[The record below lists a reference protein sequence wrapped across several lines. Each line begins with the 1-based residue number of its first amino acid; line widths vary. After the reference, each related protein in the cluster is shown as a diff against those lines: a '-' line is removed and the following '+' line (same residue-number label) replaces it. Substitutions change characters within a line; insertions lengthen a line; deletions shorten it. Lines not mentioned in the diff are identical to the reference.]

1 MAREPELSIKVKVDP
16 QINKAKLEED
26 VRAQVSNIK
35 KLPAVPITPDVSN
48 LQDEIEKGLGG
59 PYSVDIEPNLKK
71 NLTQQI
77 NDEITAAQ
85 NGAQQI
91 KVKLDV
97 KEFGND
103 LSKQLKEQLRG
114 VNRTLS
120 NYLKEMQTNLAL
132 ANKATYGLFGGGN
145 RDVTIDSIFNEISK
159 KDIKSAKIL
168 SDQLK
173 SIYSEMPNLKKLGKL
188 GDGSDIDSIEKMS
201 SSLIGLSHALDGI
214 WDSVGN
220 EDQDAYKKALSEFN
234 SYYKSVASSIKQI
247 SKLTEDS
254 KFLKS
259 LGIDKKNLLK
269 GFTETVS
276 TGLEDISDLQ
286 RAPENVIQFDISKY
300 NNFDDI
306 DDLENYASDFVR
318 YNDQIITSAQKT
330 KKELAAAGESKQES
344 IGAGVPIDPSILD
357 ANTKKIIQSI
367 GDVSAAMDDLESK
380 SKNFSDNLTIEVDK
394 HVGNI
399 EEKVKQ
405 LKALVDV
412 LPNGQKNIPAD
423 SKGQEDSKDGA
434 AGVEEGLSSVS
445 IQGKVVI
452 TDADVSVDVKDPVQI
467 PGIVVV
473 NSDAVQFGNTEELQ
487 KNVDSITSAKK
498 ALQSIVNKTDSY
510 ASEIAELGPAF
521 QYVAQEVDN
530 LSHSLE
536 NQIADFTRISELTN
550 NYLDKSGSI
559 KIDTST
565 VAVTGEPAA
574 IDGKVI
580 LSADDVVTPETP
592 VDIKGHVT
600 LEAADI
606 TPPKTPV
613 EVKGKIVT
621 TTTDTETKG
630 KKKKSQDD
638 IEKPELIE
646 LKGHIK
652 LENKD
657 IERPD
662 PIVMNGKVTV
672 TKDNI
677 KLPEGGIDVKGN
689 LILKNAEIANAIRDA
704 SEKASNPKDTTKT
717 ASTNRK
723 SSTSRRGLISDLTTV
738 NKKIAETK
746 NMLSD
751 VSEDEV
757 GTIQKR
763 LENLRANR
771 DEIVKL
777 LNDTNTDNDKWY
789 VDRKFRYANKEVDYT
804 RLRHADSK
812 SVKESQEN
820 IQAAQDER
828 DKYNNEKLSAYRAY
842 RNEQNTYKLKKA
854 RLGED
859 ENSDEAI
866 AVKNAIDKL
875 DEKKNATLNSMKL
888 TIQEYTDLMDQMGK
902 EDAEVEEKVDR
913 QISIIK
919 AHESNKNKVAQ
930 TTRGKKITDQLTEAQ
945 KTYGTVE
952 EANAANKT
960 PTAIQEALHVQQ
972 QLVDEI
978 AKATAGTEE
987 YNNAVKAAEDHQK
1000 NVTLAINSSKKAE
1013 SALTSAVDA
1022 IRKRFALLKEEV
1034 SQSSNDELKGEI
1046 AKIEKQAA
1054 ELASKN
1060 PAEYENYASDLLALK
1075 QNTYSV
1081 QAKHT
1086 MWRKGYK
1093 GLEKKGNKIAQG
1105 VEVARQ
1111 MQQDGSLKNVDF
1123 KNIDELIAK
1132 LNKLPAQTDEYAKT
1146 LEEIVPLWEEIK
1158 TKVDA
1163 VNDAENKAIKQA
1175 SARIAGA
1182 SAVNKAMDSNQSLI
1196 GKVKSNNGT
1205 DKNFYSQ
1212 LKEKQDKLSNLLTS
1226 VEGETDPVQ
1235 AAKTQATSNL
1245 TKTAASNINSI
1256 TDALNALN
1264 NEYSEA
1270 TQEAKKFNAATS
1282 QERSFNKA
1290 STEVANLK
1298 SMIHDYLDANKKL
1311 QGTDTGKGF
1320 YELLNALNSSDAP
1333 ARIGELKK
1341 RYAELRAE
1349 SKQLGLE
1356 TETLV
1361 DKFEKLFGQH
1371 LSTMITMAALH
1382 KMQDA
1387 LRIVYQNVVEIDT
1400 AVTELRKVSEYAGK
1414 SLEEY
1419 MSRASEQAQKLGVS
1433 ISDYINSTA
1442 DWKRLGYSDE
1452 DAENMATYSTLLKN
1466 VGDGI
1471 DDVNTSSSYL
1481 ISTMQ
1486 GFGLLAD
1493 QAEDVVNKIDAV
1505 ANTQPV
1511 TAKDLGEILTRS
1523 SAAMSA
1529 ANNTLEETIALGT
1542 AANAVIQDADT
1553 VGTTLKSLSMYLRAA
1568 KSDAENA
1575 GIEVDGM
1582 ANSVSELRSELK
1594 SLTGV
1599 DIMLD
1604 SKNFKSTYQIMK
1616 ELSQVWSG
1624 LSDVTQANVT
1634 EMIGGKRNANAVSA
1648 ILNNFDVA
1656 ESSMESAAN
1665 SANVA
1670 WAENEKYL
1678 DSIQGR
1684 LAQLDAS
1691 FQALSTDVLDSGLVK
1706 TVVSLA
1712 TGLTKAADA
1721 MIKFTGAI
1729 PMGAGIATFITQL
1742 GKPKMTGFTIV
1753 PSNTPGGDTEQ
1764 ACCAYYIKCCS
1775 AREYLVKP
1783 TNMAA

>member
-48 LQDEIEKGLGG
+48 LQDEIKKGLGG
-59 PYSVDIEPNLKK
+59 PYSVDIKPDLEK

-145 RDVTIDSIFNEISK
+145 REVTIDSIFNEISK
-159 KDIKSAKIL
+159 KDIKKAQTL
-168 SDQLK
+168 NRQLND
-173 SIYSEMPNLKKLGKL
+173 IYSEMPKLKEMGKISA
-188 GDGSDIDSIEKMS
+188 DSDITSIDQMSKALINLSNSLSLMSKAWDEADESVYNSTYKDFEKTYDSIKNAIVQLEE
-201 SSLIGLSHALDGI
+201 LYNAPGA
-214 WDSVGN
+214 
-220 EDQDAYKKALSEFN
+220 
-234 SYYKSVASSIKQI
+234 
-247 SKLTEDS
+247 
-254 KFLKS
+254 LKS
-259 LGIDKKNLLK
+259 LNIKGSILKNFIDNAK
-269 GFTETVS
+269 G
-276 TGLEDISDLQ
+276 GLEEISNLRGQGGDYSVFSKSVEDYQDLL
-286 RAPENVIQFDISKY
+286 D
-300 NNFDDI
+300 
-306 DDLENYASDFVR
+306 YASTFTHL
-318 YNDQIITSAQKT
+318 NDLIGQSINRS
-330 KKELAAAGESKQES
+330 KKEIDELKKSEQES
-344 IGAGVPIDPSILD
+344 IGAGIPIDSSVLD
-357 ANTKKIIQSI
+357 ENIKKIIQSI
-367 GDVSAAMDDLESK
+367 GEVSAAMDDLESK
-380 SKNFSDNLTIEVDK
+380 SKNFSNNLTVEVDK
-394 HVGNI
+394 HVSNI

-405 LKALVDV
+405 LKTLIDV
-412 LPNGQKNIPAD
+412 LPNGQKNIPGD
-423 SKGQEDSKDGA
+423 SKGQEDPTNSTTGA
-434 AGVEEGLSSVS
+434 EDGLSSVS
-445 IQGKVVI
+445 IHGKVVI

-467 PGIVVV
+467 PGVVV
-473 NSDAVQFGNTEELQ
+473 VDSDNVQFGNTEELQ

-498 ALQSIVNKTDSY
+498 ALQSIVNKTESY
-510 ASEIAELGPAF
+510 ASEITELGPAF

-550 NYLDKSGSI
+550 NYIDKSNSI

-565 VAVTGEPAA
+565 IAVTGEPAA

-580 LSADDVVTPETP
+580 LSADDIVTPETP
-592 VDIKGHVT
+592 VNIKGHVT

-652 LENKD
+652 LEDKD

-672 TKDNI
+672 TKDDI

-689 LILKNAEIANAIRDA
+689 LILKNAEIVNATRDA
-704 SEKASNPKDTTKT
+704 SEKASNPKDTAKT

-723 SSTSRRGLISDLTTV
+723 SSTSRRSLISDLITV
-738 NKKIAETK
+738 NKTISETK
-746 NMLSD
+746 NSLDD
-751 VSEDEV
+751 VSEAEV
-757 GTIQKR
+757 DTIQKR

-777 LNDTNTDNDKWY
+777 LNDTNTDSDKWY
-789 VDRKFRYANKEVDYT
+789 IDRKFRYANKEVDYT

-812 SVKESQEN
+812 SVKESQES
-820 IQAAQDER
+820 IQKAQDER
-828 DKYNNEKLSAYRAY
+828 NKYNNEKLSAYRAY

-866 AVKNAIDKL
+866 AIKDAIAELDK
-875 DEKKNATLNSMKL
+875 KKNATLNSMKL
-888 TIQEYTDLMDQMGK
+888 TIQEHTDLMDQMEK
-902 EDAEVEEKVDR
+902 EDAEVEEKIDR

-960 PTAIQEALHVQQ
+960 PTAIQETLHVQQ

-987 YNNAVKAAEDHQK
+987 YNNAVKAAEDNWK
-1000 NVTLAINSSKKAE
+1000 NVMIAINSSKKAE
-1013 SALTSAVDA
+1013 SDLVSAVDV
-1022 IRKRFALLKEEV
+1022 IRKRSALLKEEV
-1034 SQSSNDELKGEI
+1034 SQSSNDELKDEI
-1046 AKIEKQAA
+1046 TKIEKQAA

-1060 PAEYENYASDLLALK
+1060 PAEYDNYASDLLALK

-1105 VEVARQ
+1105 VEIARQ
-1111 MQQDGSLKNVDF
+1111 MQQDGTLKDVDF

-1132 LNKLPAQTDEYAKT
+1132 LNKLPAQTGEYAKT
-1146 LEEIVPLWEEIK
+1146 LEEIIPIWEEIK
-1158 TKVDA
+1158 KKVDA

-1235 AAKTQATSNL
+1235 AAKT
-1245 TKTAASNINSI
+1245 
-1256 TDALNALN
+1256 
-1264 NEYSEA
+1264 
-1270 TQEAKKFNAATS
+1270 
-1282 QERSFNKA
+1282 
-1290 STEVANLK
+1290 
-1298 SMIHDYLDANKKL
+1298 
-1311 QGTDTGKGF
+1311 
-1320 YELLNALNSSDAP
+1320 
-1333 ARIGELKK
+1333 
-1341 RYAELRAE
+1341 
-1349 SKQLGLE
+1349 
-1356 TETLV
+1356 
-1361 DKFEKLFGQH
+1361 
-1371 LSTMITMAALH
+1371 
-1382 KMQDA
+1382 
-1387 LRIVYQNVVEIDT
+1387 
-1400 AVTELRKVSEYAGK
+1400 
-1414 SLEEY
+1414 
-1419 MSRASEQAQKLGVS
+1419 
-1433 ISDYINSTA
+1433 
-1442 DWKRLGYSDE
+1442 
-1452 DAENMATYSTLLKN
+1452 
-1466 VGDGI
+1466 
-1471 DDVNTSSSYL
+1471 
-1481 ISTMQ
+1481 
-1486 GFGLLAD
+1486 
-1493 QAEDVVNKIDAV
+1493 
-1505 ANTQPV
+1505 
-1511 TAKDLGEILTRS
+1511 
-1523 SAAMSA
+1523 
-1529 ANNTLEETIALGT
+1529 
-1542 AANAVIQDADT
+1542 
-1553 VGTTLKSLSMYLRAA
+1553 
-1568 KSDAENA
+1568 
-1575 GIEVDGM
+1575 
-1582 ANSVSELRSELK
+1582 
-1594 SLTGV
+1594 
-1599 DIMLD
+1599 
-1604 SKNFKSTYQIMK
+1604 
-1616 ELSQVWSG
+1616 
-1624 LSDVTQANVT
+1624 
-1634 EMIGGKRNANAVSA
+1634 
-1648 ILNNFDVA
+1648 
-1656 ESSMESAAN
+1656 
-1665 SANVA
+1665 
-1670 WAENEKYL
+1670 
-1678 DSIQGR
+1678 
-1684 LAQLDAS
+1684 
-1691 FQALSTDVLDSGLVK
+1691 
-1706 TVVSLA
+1706 
-1712 TGLTKAADA
+1712 
-1721 MIKFTGAI
+1721 
-1729 PMGAGIATFITQL
+1729 
-1742 GKPKMTGFTIV
+1742 
-1753 PSNTPGGDTEQ
+1753 
-1764 ACCAYYIKCCS
+1764 
-1775 AREYLVKP
+1775 
-1783 TNMAA
+1783 

>member
-26 VRAQVSNIK
+26 IRAQVSNIK

-59 PYSVDIEPNLKK
+59 PYSVDIEPNLEK

-145 RDVTIDSIFNEISK
+145 RDVTVDSIFNEISK
-159 KDIKSAKIL
+159 KDIKKAQTL
-168 SDQLK
+168 NRQLND
-173 SIYSEMPNLKKLGKL
+173 IYSEMPKLKEMGKISA
-188 GDGSDIDSIEKMS
+188 DSDITSIDQMSKALINLSNSLSLMSKAWDEADESVYNSTFKDFEKTYDSIKNAIVQLEE
-201 SSLIGLSHALDGI
+201 LYNAPGAL
-214 WDSVGN
+214 
-220 EDQDAYKKALSEFN
+220 
-234 SYYKSVASSIKQI
+234 
-247 SKLTEDS
+247 
-254 KFLKS
+254 
-259 LGIDKKNLLK
+259 KNLNIKGSILK
-269 GFTETVS
+269 NFIDNAKG
-276 TGLEDISDLQ
+276 GLEDISNLRGQGGDYSVFSKSVEDYQDLL
-286 RAPENVIQFDISKY
+286 D
-300 NNFDDI
+300 
-306 DDLENYASDFVR
+306 YASTFTHL
-318 YNDQIITSAQKT
+318 NDLIGQSIDRS
-330 KKELAAAGESKQES
+330 KKEIDGLKKSEQES
-344 IGAGVPIDPSILD
+344 IGAGIPIDSFVLD
-357 ANTKKIIQSI
+357 ENTKKIIQSI
-367 GDVSAAMDDLESK
+367 GEVSAAMDDLESK
-380 SKNFSDNLTIEVDK
+380 SKNFSNNLTVEVDK
-394 HVGNI
+394 HVDNI

-405 LKALVDV
+405 LKTLIDV
-412 LPNGQKNIPAD
+412 LPNGQKNTPGD
-423 SKGQEDSKDGA
+423 SKGQENPTDGTS
-434 AGVEEGLSSVS
+434 GTEDGSSSVS
-445 IQGKVVI
+445 IRGKVVI
-452 TDADVSVDVKDPVQI
+452 TNADVSVDVKDPVQI
-467 PGIVVV
+467 PGVVV
-473 NSDAVQFGNTEELQ
+473 VDSDGVQFGNTEELQ

-498 ALQSIVNKTDSY
+498 ALQSVVNKTENY
-510 ASEIAELGPAF
+510 VSEIAELGPAF

-550 NYLDKSGSI
+550 NYIDKSNSI

-565 VAVTGEPAA
+565 IAVTGEPAA

-580 LSADDVVTPETP
+580 LSADDVVAPETP

-600 LEAADI
+600 LEATDI

-630 KKKKSQDD
+630 KKKKSQND
-638 IEKPELIE
+638 IEKQELIE

-652 LENKD
+652 LEDKD

-672 TKDNI
+672 TKDDI

-717 ASTNRK
+717 ASTNGK
-723 SSTSRRGLISDLTTV
+723 SSTSRRGLISDLITV

-746 NMLSD
+746 NILND

-757 GTIQKR
+757 DTIQKR

-820 IQAAQDER
+820 IQAAQNER
-828 DKYNNEKLSAYRAY
+828 DKYNNEKLSAYRTY
-842 RNEQNTYKLKKA
+842 RSEQNTYKIKKA

-866 AVKNAIDKL
+866 AIKNAIDELEK
-875 DEKKNATLNSMKL
+875 KKNAALNSMKL

-960 PTAIQEALHVQQ
+960 PTAIQEALHVQR

-987 YNNAVKAAEDHQK
+987 YNNAVKAAEDNWK
-1000 NVTLAINSSKKAE
+1000 NVMIAINSSKKAE
-1013 SALTSAVDA
+1013 NDLVSAVDV

-1034 SQSSNDELKGEI
+1034 SQSSNDELKDDI
-1046 AKIEKQAA
+1046 TKIEKQAA

-1060 PAEYENYASDLLALK
+1060 PAEYDNYASDLLALK

-1086 MWRKGYK
+1086 LWRKGYK

-1105 VEVARQ
+1105 VEIARQ
-1111 MQQDGSLKNVDF
+1111 MQQDGTLKDVDF

-1146 LEEIVPLWEEIK
+1146 LEEIIPIWEEIK
-1158 TKVDA
+1158 IKVDA

-1182 SAVNKAMDSNQSLI
+1182 SAVNKAMNSNQSLI
-1196 GKVKSNNGT
+1196 GRVKSNNGT

-1212 LKEKQDKLSNLLTS
+1212 LKEKQDKLSSLLTS

-1256 TDALNALN
+1256 TDALNALD

-1419 MSRASEQAQKLGVS
+1419 MGRASEQAQKLGVS

-1481 ISTMQ
+1481 ISTLQ

-1616 ELSQVWSG
+1616 ELSQVWSS

-1648 ILNNFDVA
+1648 ILNNFSVA
-1656 ESSMESAAN
+1656 ESAMESAAN

-1684 LAQLDAS
+1684 LNQLDAS

>member
-1 MAREPELSIKVKVDP
+1 M
-16 QINKAKLEED
+16 
-26 VRAQVSNIK
+26 
-35 KLPAVPITPDVSN
+35 
-48 LQDEIEKGLGG
+48 
-59 PYSVDIEPNLKK
+59 
-71 NLTQQI
+71 
-77 NDEITAAQ
+77 
-85 NGAQQI
+85 
-91 KVKLDV
+91 
-97 KEFGND
+97 
-103 LSKQLKEQLRG
+103 
-114 VNRTLS
+114 
-120 NYLKEMQTNLAL
+120 
-132 ANKATYGLFGGGN
+132 
-145 RDVTIDSIFNEISK
+145 
-159 KDIKSAKIL
+159 
-168 SDQLK
+168 
-173 SIYSEMPNLKKLGKL
+173 
-188 GDGSDIDSIEKMS
+188 
-201 SSLIGLSHALDGI
+201 
-214 WDSVGN
+214 
-220 EDQDAYKKALSEFN
+220 
-234 SYYKSVASSIKQI
+234 
-247 SKLTEDS
+247 
-254 KFLKS
+254 
-259 LGIDKKNLLK
+259 
-269 GFTETVS
+269 
-276 TGLEDISDLQ
+276 
-286 RAPENVIQFDISKY
+286 
-300 NNFDDI
+300 
-306 DDLENYASDFVR
+306 ENYASDFVR

-960 PTAIQEALHVQQ
+960 PTAIQEALHVQKK
-972 QLVDEI
+972 LVDEI

-987 YNNAVKAAEDHQK
+987 YNNAVKAAEDH
-1000 NVTLAINSSKKAE
+1000 
-1013 SALTSAVDA
+1013 
-1022 IRKRFALLKEEV
+1022 
-1034 SQSSNDELKGEI
+1034 
-1046 AKIEKQAA
+1046 
-1054 ELASKN
+1054 
-1060 PAEYENYASDLLALK
+1060 
-1075 QNTYSV
+1075 
-1081 QAKHT
+1081 
-1086 MWRKGYK
+1086 
-1093 GLEKKGNKIAQG
+1093 
-1105 VEVARQ
+1105 
-1111 MQQDGSLKNVDF
+1111 
-1123 KNIDELIAK
+1123 
-1132 LNKLPAQTDEYAKT
+1132 
-1146 LEEIVPLWEEIK
+1146 
-1158 TKVDA
+1158 
-1163 VNDAENKAIKQA
+1163 
-1175 SARIAGA
+1175 
-1182 SAVNKAMDSNQSLI
+1182 
-1196 GKVKSNNGT
+1196 
-1205 DKNFYSQ
+1205 
-1212 LKEKQDKLSNLLTS
+1212 
-1226 VEGETDPVQ
+1226 
-1235 AAKTQATSNL
+1235 
-1245 TKTAASNINSI
+1245 
-1256 TDALNALN
+1256 
-1264 NEYSEA
+1264 
-1270 TQEAKKFNAATS
+1270 
-1282 QERSFNKA
+1282 
-1290 STEVANLK
+1290 
-1298 SMIHDYLDANKKL
+1298 
-1311 QGTDTGKGF
+1311 
-1320 YELLNALNSSDAP
+1320 
-1333 ARIGELKK
+1333 
-1341 RYAELRAE
+1341 
-1349 SKQLGLE
+1349 
-1356 TETLV
+1356 
-1361 DKFEKLFGQH
+1361 
-1371 LSTMITMAALH
+1371 
-1382 KMQDA
+1382 
-1387 LRIVYQNVVEIDT
+1387 
-1400 AVTELRKVSEYAGK
+1400 
-1414 SLEEY
+1414 
-1419 MSRASEQAQKLGVS
+1419 
-1433 ISDYINSTA
+1433 
-1442 DWKRLGYSDE
+1442 
-1452 DAENMATYSTLLKN
+1452 
-1466 VGDGI
+1466 
-1471 DDVNTSSSYL
+1471 
-1481 ISTMQ
+1481 
-1486 GFGLLAD
+1486 
-1493 QAEDVVNKIDAV
+1493 
-1505 ANTQPV
+1505 
-1511 TAKDLGEILTRS
+1511 
-1523 SAAMSA
+1523 
-1529 ANNTLEETIALGT
+1529 
-1542 AANAVIQDADT
+1542 
-1553 VGTTLKSLSMYLRAA
+1553 
-1568 KSDAENA
+1568 
-1575 GIEVDGM
+1575 
-1582 ANSVSELRSELK
+1582 
-1594 SLTGV
+1594 
-1599 DIMLD
+1599 
-1604 SKNFKSTYQIMK
+1604 
-1616 ELSQVWSG
+1616 
-1624 LSDVTQANVT
+1624 
-1634 EMIGGKRNANAVSA
+1634 
-1648 ILNNFDVA
+1648 
-1656 ESSMESAAN
+1656 
-1665 SANVA
+1665 
-1670 WAENEKYL
+1670 
-1678 DSIQGR
+1678 
-1684 LAQLDAS
+1684 
-1691 FQALSTDVLDSGLVK
+1691 
-1706 TVVSLA
+1706 
-1712 TGLTKAADA
+1712 
-1721 MIKFTGAI
+1721 
-1729 PMGAGIATFITQL
+1729 
-1742 GKPKMTGFTIV
+1742 
-1753 PSNTPGGDTEQ
+1753 
-1764 ACCAYYIKCCS
+1764 
-1775 AREYLVKP
+1775 
-1783 TNMAA
+1783 

>member
-59 PYSVDIEPNLKK
+59 PYSVDIEPNLEK

-145 RDVTIDSIFNEISK
+145 RDVTVDSIFNEISK
-159 KDIKSAKIL
+159 KDIKKAQTL
-168 SDQLK
+168 NRQLND
-173 SIYSEMPNLKKLGKL
+173 IYSEMPKLKETGKISA
-188 GDGSDIDSIEKMS
+188 DSDITSIDQMSKALINLSNSLSLMSKAWDEADESVYNSTYKDFEKTYDSIKNAIVQLEE
-201 SSLIGLSHALDGI
+201 LYNAPGAL
-214 WDSVGN
+214 
-220 EDQDAYKKALSEFN
+220 
-234 SYYKSVASSIKQI
+234 
-247 SKLTEDS
+247 
-254 KFLKS
+254 
-259 LGIDKKNLLK
+259 KNLNIKGSILK
-269 GFTETVS
+269 NFIDNAKG
-276 TGLEDISDLQ
+276 GLEDISNLRGQGGDYSVFSKSVEDYQDLL
-286 RAPENVIQFDISKY
+286 D
-300 NNFDDI
+300 
-306 DDLENYASDFVR
+306 YASTFTHL
-318 YNDQIITSAQKT
+318 NDLIGQSIDRS
-330 KKELAAAGESKQES
+330 KKEIDGLKKSEQES
-344 IGAGVPIDPSILD
+344 IGAGIPIDSSVLD
-357 ANTKKIIQSI
+357 ENTKKIIQSI
-367 GDVSAAMDDLESK
+367 GEVSAAMDDLESK
-380 SKNFSDNLTIEVDK
+380 SKNFSDNLTVEVDK
-394 HVGNI
+394 HVSNI

-412 LPNGQKNIPAD
+412 LPNGQKNIPED
-423 SKGQEDSKDGA
+423 SKGTVEPKDA
-434 AGVEEGLSSVS
+434 ASGTENGLSSVS

-452 TDADVSVDVKDPVQI
+452 TDADISVDVKDPVQI
-467 PGIVVV
+467 PGVVV
-473 NSDAVQFGNTEELQ
+473 VDSDGVQFGNTEELQ

-498 ALQSIVNKTDSY
+498 ALQSVVNKTENY
-510 ASEIAELGPAF
+510 VSEIAELGPAF

-550 NYLDKSGSI
+550 NYIDKSNSI

-565 VAVTGEPAA
+565 IAVTGEPAA

-580 LSADDVVTPETP
+580 LSANDVVAPETP

-600 LEAADI
+600 LEVADI

-652 LENKD
+652 LEDKD

-689 LILKNAEIANAIRDA
+689 LILKNAEIVNAIRDA
-704 SEKASNPKDTTKT
+704 SEKASNHKDTTKT

-746 NMLSD
+746 NMLND

-757 GTIQKR
+757 GTIKKR

-789 VDRKFRYANKEVDYT
+789 VDRKFRYANREVDYT

-820 IQAAQDER
+820 IQAAQNER

-866 AVKNAIDKL
+866 AIKNAIDEL
-875 DEKKNATLNSMKL
+875 DKKKNATLNSMKL

-902 EDAEVEEKVDR
+902 EDAEVEEKIDR

-952 EANAANKT
+952 EANATNKT

-987 YNNAVKAAEDHQK
+987 YNNAVKAAENNWK
-1000 NVTLAINSSKKAE
+1000 NVMIAINSSKKAE
-1013 SALTSAVDA
+1013 NDLVSAVDV

-1034 SQSSNDELKGEI
+1034 SQSSNDELKDEI
-1046 AKIEKQAA
+1046 TKIEKQAA

-1060 PAEYENYASDLLALK
+1060 PAKYDNYASDLLALK

-1086 MWRKGYK
+1086 LWRKCYK

-1105 VEVARQ
+1105 VEIARQ
-1111 MQQDGSLKNVDF
+1111 MQQDGSLKDVDF

-1132 LNKLPAQTDEYAKT
+1132 LNRLPAQTDEYAKT
-1146 LEEIVPLWEEIK
+1146 LKEIVPIWEEIK
-1158 TKVDA
+1158 IKVDA

-1182 SAVNKAMDSNQSLI
+1182 SAVNKAMNSNQSLI

-1205 DKNFYSQ
+1205 NKNFYSQ

-1235 AAKTQATSNL
+1235 AAKT
-1245 TKTAASNINSI
+1245 
-1256 TDALNALN
+1256 
-1264 NEYSEA
+1264 
-1270 TQEAKKFNAATS
+1270 
-1282 QERSFNKA
+1282 
-1290 STEVANLK
+1290 
-1298 SMIHDYLDANKKL
+1298 
-1311 QGTDTGKGF
+1311 
-1320 YELLNALNSSDAP
+1320 
-1333 ARIGELKK
+1333 
-1341 RYAELRAE
+1341 
-1349 SKQLGLE
+1349 
-1356 TETLV
+1356 
-1361 DKFEKLFGQH
+1361 
-1371 LSTMITMAALH
+1371 
-1382 KMQDA
+1382 
-1387 LRIVYQNVVEIDT
+1387 
-1400 AVTELRKVSEYAGK
+1400 
-1414 SLEEY
+1414 
-1419 MSRASEQAQKLGVS
+1419 
-1433 ISDYINSTA
+1433 
-1442 DWKRLGYSDE
+1442 
-1452 DAENMATYSTLLKN
+1452 
-1466 VGDGI
+1466 
-1471 DDVNTSSSYL
+1471 
-1481 ISTMQ
+1481 
-1486 GFGLLAD
+1486 
-1493 QAEDVVNKIDAV
+1493 
-1505 ANTQPV
+1505 
-1511 TAKDLGEILTRS
+1511 
-1523 SAAMSA
+1523 
-1529 ANNTLEETIALGT
+1529 
-1542 AANAVIQDADT
+1542 
-1553 VGTTLKSLSMYLRAA
+1553 
-1568 KSDAENA
+1568 
-1575 GIEVDGM
+1575 
-1582 ANSVSELRSELK
+1582 
-1594 SLTGV
+1594 
-1599 DIMLD
+1599 
-1604 SKNFKSTYQIMK
+1604 
-1616 ELSQVWSG
+1616 
-1624 LSDVTQANVT
+1624 
-1634 EMIGGKRNANAVSA
+1634 
-1648 ILNNFDVA
+1648 
-1656 ESSMESAAN
+1656 
-1665 SANVA
+1665 
-1670 WAENEKYL
+1670 
-1678 DSIQGR
+1678 
-1684 LAQLDAS
+1684 
-1691 FQALSTDVLDSGLVK
+1691 
-1706 TVVSLA
+1706 
-1712 TGLTKAADA
+1712 
-1721 MIKFTGAI
+1721 
-1729 PMGAGIATFITQL
+1729 
-1742 GKPKMTGFTIV
+1742 
-1753 PSNTPGGDTEQ
+1753 
-1764 ACCAYYIKCCS
+1764 
-1775 AREYLVKP
+1775 
-1783 TNMAA
+1783 

>member
-16 QINKAKLEED
+16 QINKAKFEED

-59 PYSVDIEPNLKK
+59 PYSVDIEPNLEK

-145 RDVTIDSIFNEISK
+145 RDVTVDSIFNEISK
-159 KDIKSAKIL
+159 KDIKKAQTL
-168 SDQLK
+168 NRQLND
-173 SIYSEMPNLKKLGKL
+173 IYSEMPKLKEAGKISA
-188 GDGSDIDSIEKMS
+188 DSDITSIDQMSKALINLSNSLSLMSKAWDEADESVYNNTFKDFEKTYDSIKNAIVQLEE
-201 SSLIGLSHALDGI
+201 LYNAPGAL
-214 WDSVGN
+214 
-220 EDQDAYKKALSEFN
+220 
-234 SYYKSVASSIKQI
+234 
-247 SKLTEDS
+247 
-254 KFLKS
+254 
-259 LGIDKKNLLK
+259 KNLNIKGSILK
-269 GFTETVS
+269 NFIDNAKG
-276 TGLEDISDLQ
+276 GLEDISNLRGQGGDYSVFSKSVEDYQDLL
-286 RAPENVIQFDISKY
+286 D
-300 NNFDDI
+300 
-306 DDLENYASDFVR
+306 YASTFTHL
-318 YNDQIITSAQKT
+318 NDLIGQSIDRS
-330 KKELAAAGESKQES
+330 KKEIDGLKKSEQES
-344 IGAGVPIDPSILD
+344 IGAGIPIDSSVLD
-357 ANTKKIIQSI
+357 ENTKKIIQSI
-367 GDVSAAMDDLESK
+367 GEVSAAMDGLESK
-380 SKNFSDNLTIEVDK
+380 SKNFSNNLTVEVDK
-394 HVGNI
+394 HVDNI

-405 LKALVDV
+405 LKTLIDV
-412 LPNGQKNIPAD
+412 LPNGQKNTPGD
-423 SKGQEDSKDGA
+423 SKGQEDPTDGTS
-434 AGVEEGLSSVS
+434 GTEDGSSSVS
-445 IQGKVVI
+445 IRGKVVI
-452 TDADVSVDVKDPVQI
+452 TNADVSVDVKDPVQI
-467 PGIVVV
+467 PGVVV
-473 NSDAVQFGNTEELQ
+473 VDSDGVQFGNTEELQ

-498 ALQSIVNKTDSY
+498 ALQSVVNKTESY
-510 ASEIAELGPAF
+510 VSEIAELGPAF

-550 NYLDKSGSI
+550 NYIDKSNSI

-565 VAVTGEPAA
+565 IAVTGEPAA

-580 LSADDVVTPETP
+580 LSANDVVAPETP

-630 KKKKSQDD
+630 KKKKSQND
-638 IEKPELIE
+638 IEKQELIE

-652 LENKD
+652 LEDKD
-657 IERPD
+657 VERPD

-689 LILKNAEIANAIRDA
+689 LLLKNAEIANAIRDA

-723 SSTSRRGLISDLTTV
+723 TSTSRRGLISDLTTV

-746 NMLSD
+746 NMLND

-757 GTIQKR
+757 GTIKKR

-789 VDRKFRYANKEVDYT
+789 VDRKFRYANREVDYT

-828 DKYNNEKLSAYRAY
+828 DKYNNEKLSVYRAY

-859 ENSDEAI
+859 EKSDEAI
-866 AVKNAIDKL
+866 AIKKAIEEL

-902 EDAEVEEKVDR
+902 EDAEVEEKIDR

-987 YNNAVKAAEDHQK
+987 YNNAVKAAEDNWK
-1000 NVTLAINSSKKAE
+1000 NVMIAINSSKKAE
-1013 SALTSAVDA
+1013 NDLVSAVDV

-1034 SQSSNDELKGEI
+1034 SQSSNDELKDEI
-1046 AKIEKQAA
+1046 TKIEKQAA

-1060 PAEYENYASDLLALK
+1060 PAEYDNYASDLLALK

-1105 VEVARQ
+1105 VEIARQ
-1111 MQQDGSLKNVDF
+1111 MQQDGTLKDVDF

-1132 LNKLPAQTDEYAKT
+1132 LNKLPAQTGEYAKT
-1146 LEEIVPLWEEIK
+1146 LEEIIPIWEEIK
-1158 TKVDA
+1158 KKVDA

-1235 AAKTQATSNL
+1235 AAKT
-1245 TKTAASNINSI
+1245 
-1256 TDALNALN
+1256 
-1264 NEYSEA
+1264 
-1270 TQEAKKFNAATS
+1270 
-1282 QERSFNKA
+1282 
-1290 STEVANLK
+1290 
-1298 SMIHDYLDANKKL
+1298 
-1311 QGTDTGKGF
+1311 
-1320 YELLNALNSSDAP
+1320 
-1333 ARIGELKK
+1333 
-1341 RYAELRAE
+1341 
-1349 SKQLGLE
+1349 
-1356 TETLV
+1356 
-1361 DKFEKLFGQH
+1361 
-1371 LSTMITMAALH
+1371 
-1382 KMQDA
+1382 
-1387 LRIVYQNVVEIDT
+1387 
-1400 AVTELRKVSEYAGK
+1400 
-1414 SLEEY
+1414 
-1419 MSRASEQAQKLGVS
+1419 
-1433 ISDYINSTA
+1433 
-1442 DWKRLGYSDE
+1442 
-1452 DAENMATYSTLLKN
+1452 
-1466 VGDGI
+1466 
-1471 DDVNTSSSYL
+1471 
-1481 ISTMQ
+1481 
-1486 GFGLLAD
+1486 
-1493 QAEDVVNKIDAV
+1493 
-1505 ANTQPV
+1505 
-1511 TAKDLGEILTRS
+1511 
-1523 SAAMSA
+1523 
-1529 ANNTLEETIALGT
+1529 
-1542 AANAVIQDADT
+1542 
-1553 VGTTLKSLSMYLRAA
+1553 
-1568 KSDAENA
+1568 
-1575 GIEVDGM
+1575 
-1582 ANSVSELRSELK
+1582 
-1594 SLTGV
+1594 
-1599 DIMLD
+1599 
-1604 SKNFKSTYQIMK
+1604 
-1616 ELSQVWSG
+1616 
-1624 LSDVTQANVT
+1624 
-1634 EMIGGKRNANAVSA
+1634 
-1648 ILNNFDVA
+1648 
-1656 ESSMESAAN
+1656 
-1665 SANVA
+1665 
-1670 WAENEKYL
+1670 
-1678 DSIQGR
+1678 
-1684 LAQLDAS
+1684 
-1691 FQALSTDVLDSGLVK
+1691 
-1706 TVVSLA
+1706 
-1712 TGLTKAADA
+1712 
-1721 MIKFTGAI
+1721 
-1729 PMGAGIATFITQL
+1729 
-1742 GKPKMTGFTIV
+1742 
-1753 PSNTPGGDTEQ
+1753 
-1764 ACCAYYIKCCS
+1764 
-1775 AREYLVKP
+1775 
-1783 TNMAA
+1783 

>member
-48 LQDEIEKGLGG
+48 LQDEIKKGLGG
-59 PYSVDIEPNLKK
+59 PYSVDIEPNLEK

-77 NDEITAAQ
+77 NDEIAAAQ

-145 RDVTIDSIFNEISK
+145 RDVTVDSIFNEISK
-159 KDIKSAKIL
+159 KDIKKAQTL
-168 SDQLK
+168 NRQLND
-173 SIYSEMPNLKKLGKL
+173 IYSEMPKLKETGKISA
-188 GDGSDIDSIEKMS
+188 DSDITSIDQMSKALINLSNSLSLMSKAWDEADESVYNSTYKDFEKTYDSIKNAIVQLEE
-201 SSLIGLSHALDGI
+201 LYNAPGAL
-214 WDSVGN
+214 
-220 EDQDAYKKALSEFN
+220 
-234 SYYKSVASSIKQI
+234 
-247 SKLTEDS
+247 
-254 KFLKS
+254 
-259 LGIDKKNLLK
+259 KNLNIKGSILK
-269 GFTETVS
+269 NFIDNAKG
-276 TGLEDISDLQ
+276 GLEDISNLRGQGGDYSVFSKSVEDYQDLL
-286 RAPENVIQFDISKY
+286 D
-300 NNFDDI
+300 
-306 DDLENYASDFVR
+306 YASTFTHL
-318 YNDQIITSAQKT
+318 NDLIGQSIDRS
-330 KKELAAAGESKQES
+330 KKEIDGLKKSEQES
-344 IGAGVPIDPSILD
+344 IGAGIPIDSSVLD
-357 ANTKKIIQSI
+357 ENTKKIIQSI
-367 GDVSAAMDDLESK
+367 GEVSAAMDGLESK
-380 SKNFSDNLTIEVDK
+380 SKNFSNNLTVEVDK
-394 HVGNI
+394 HVDNI
-399 EEKVKQ
+399 EENVKQ
-405 LKALVDV
+405 LKALIDV
-412 LPNGQKNIPAD
+412 LPNGQKNTLGD
-423 SKGQEDSKDGA
+423 SKGQEDPTDGT
-434 AGVEEGLSSVS
+434 AGTEDGSSSVS
-445 IQGKVVI
+445 IRGKVVI
-452 TDADVSVDVKDPVQI
+452 TNADVSVDVKDPVQI
-467 PGIVVV
+467 PGVVV
-473 NSDAVQFGNTEELQ
+473 VDSDGVQFGNTEELQ

-498 ALQSIVNKTDSY
+498 ALQSVVNKTESY
-510 ASEIAELGPAF
+510 VSEIAELGPAF

-550 NYLDKSGSI
+550 NYIDKSNSI

-565 VAVTGEPAA
+565 IAVTGEPAA

-580 LSADDVVTPETP
+580 LSANDVVAPETP

-600 LEAADI
+600 LEVADI

-652 LENKD
+652 LEDKD

-689 LILKNAEIANAIRDA
+689 LILKNAEIVNAIRDA
-704 SEKASNPKDTTKT
+704 SEKASNHKDTTKT

-746 NMLSD
+746 NMLND

-757 GTIQKR
+757 GTIKKR

-789 VDRKFRYANKEVDYT
+789 VDRKFRYANREVDYT

-820 IQAAQDER
+820 IQAAQNER

-866 AVKNAIDKL
+866 AIKNAIDEL
-875 DEKKNATLNSMKL
+875 DKKKNATLNSMKL

-902 EDAEVEEKVDR
+902 EDAEVEEKIDR

-952 EANAANKT
+952 EANATNKT

-987 YNNAVKAAEDHQK
+987 YNNAVKAAENNWK
-1000 NVTLAINSSKKAE
+1000 NVMIAINSSKKAE
-1013 SALTSAVDA
+1013 NDLVSAVDV

-1034 SQSSNDELKGEI
+1034 SQSSNDELKDEI
-1046 AKIEKQAA
+1046 TKIEKQAA

-1060 PAEYENYASDLLALK
+1060 PAEYDNYASDLLALK

-1086 MWRKGYK
+1086 LWRKGYK

-1105 VEVARQ
+1105 VEIARQ
-1111 MQQDGSLKNVDF
+1111 MQQDGSLKDVDF

-1132 LNKLPAQTDEYAKT
+1132 LNRLPAQTDEYAKT
-1146 LEEIVPLWEEIK
+1146 LKEIVPIWEEIK
-1158 TKVDA
+1158 IKVDA

-1182 SAVNKAMDSNQSLI
+1182 SAVNKAMNSNQSLI

-1205 DKNFYSQ
+1205 NKNFYSQ

-1235 AAKTQATSNL
+1235 AAKT
-1245 TKTAASNINSI
+1245 
-1256 TDALNALN
+1256 
-1264 NEYSEA
+1264 
-1270 TQEAKKFNAATS
+1270 
-1282 QERSFNKA
+1282 
-1290 STEVANLK
+1290 
-1298 SMIHDYLDANKKL
+1298 
-1311 QGTDTGKGF
+1311 
-1320 YELLNALNSSDAP
+1320 
-1333 ARIGELKK
+1333 
-1341 RYAELRAE
+1341 
-1349 SKQLGLE
+1349 
-1356 TETLV
+1356 
-1361 DKFEKLFGQH
+1361 
-1371 LSTMITMAALH
+1371 
-1382 KMQDA
+1382 
-1387 LRIVYQNVVEIDT
+1387 
-1400 AVTELRKVSEYAGK
+1400 
-1414 SLEEY
+1414 
-1419 MSRASEQAQKLGVS
+1419 
-1433 ISDYINSTA
+1433 
-1442 DWKRLGYSDE
+1442 
-1452 DAENMATYSTLLKN
+1452 
-1466 VGDGI
+1466 
-1471 DDVNTSSSYL
+1471 
-1481 ISTMQ
+1481 
-1486 GFGLLAD
+1486 
-1493 QAEDVVNKIDAV
+1493 
-1505 ANTQPV
+1505 
-1511 TAKDLGEILTRS
+1511 
-1523 SAAMSA
+1523 
-1529 ANNTLEETIALGT
+1529 
-1542 AANAVIQDADT
+1542 
-1553 VGTTLKSLSMYLRAA
+1553 
-1568 KSDAENA
+1568 
-1575 GIEVDGM
+1575 
-1582 ANSVSELRSELK
+1582 
-1594 SLTGV
+1594 
-1599 DIMLD
+1599 
-1604 SKNFKSTYQIMK
+1604 
-1616 ELSQVWSG
+1616 
-1624 LSDVTQANVT
+1624 
-1634 EMIGGKRNANAVSA
+1634 
-1648 ILNNFDVA
+1648 
-1656 ESSMESAAN
+1656 
-1665 SANVA
+1665 
-1670 WAENEKYL
+1670 
-1678 DSIQGR
+1678 
-1684 LAQLDAS
+1684 
-1691 FQALSTDVLDSGLVK
+1691 
-1706 TVVSLA
+1706 
-1712 TGLTKAADA
+1712 
-1721 MIKFTGAI
+1721 
-1729 PMGAGIATFITQL
+1729 
-1742 GKPKMTGFTIV
+1742 
-1753 PSNTPGGDTEQ
+1753 
-1764 ACCAYYIKCCS
+1764 
-1775 AREYLVKP
+1775 
-1783 TNMAA
+1783 

>member
-35 KLPAVPITPDVSN
+35 KLPAVPITPDISN

-145 RDVTIDSIFNEISK
+145 RDVTVDSIFNEISK
-159 KDIKSAKIL
+159 KDIKKAQTL
-168 SDQLK
+168 NRQLND
-173 SIYSEMPNLKKLGKL
+173 IYSEMPKLKEAGKISA
-188 GDGSDIDSIEKMS
+188 DSDITSIDQMSKALINLSNSLSLMSKAWDEADESVYNNTFKDFEKTYDSIKNAIVQLEE
-201 SSLIGLSHALDGI
+201 LYNAPGAL
-214 WDSVGN
+214 
-220 EDQDAYKKALSEFN
+220 
-234 SYYKSVASSIKQI
+234 
-247 SKLTEDS
+247 
-254 KFLKS
+254 
-259 LGIDKKNLLK
+259 KNLNIKGSILK
-269 GFTETVS
+269 NFIDNAKG
-276 TGLEDISDLQ
+276 GLEDISNLRGQGGDYSVFSKSVEDYQDLL
-286 RAPENVIQFDISKY
+286 D
-300 NNFDDI
+300 
-306 DDLENYASDFVR
+306 YASTFTHL
-318 YNDQIITSAQKT
+318 NDLIGQSIDRS
-330 KKELAAAGESKQES
+330 KKEIDGLKKSEQES
-344 IGAGVPIDPSILD
+344 IGAGIPIDSSVLD
-357 ANTKKIIQSI
+357 ENTKKIIQSI
-367 GDVSAAMDDLESK
+367 GEVSAAMDGLESK
-380 SKNFSDNLTIEVDK
+380 SKNFSNNLTVEVDK
-394 HVGNI
+394 HVDNI

-405 LKALVDV
+405 LKTLIDV

-550 NYLDKSGSI
+550 NYIDKSNSI
-559 KIDTST
+559 KIDTSNI
-565 VAVTGEPAA
+565 AVTGEPAA

-580 LSADDVVTPETP
+580 LSADDVVAPETP

-630 KKKKSQDD
+630 KRKKSQND
-638 IEKPELIE
+638 IEKQELIE

-652 LENKD
+652 LEDKD
-657 IERPD
+657 VERPD

-704 SEKASNPKDTTKT
+704 SEKSSNPKDTTKT

-723 SSTSRRGLISDLTTV
+723 TSTSRRGLISDLITV

-746 NMLSD
+746 NLLDD
-751 VSEDEV
+751 VSEAEV
-757 GTIQKR
+757 STIQKC

-777 LNDTNTDNDKWY
+777 LNDTNTDSDKWY
-789 VDRKFRYANKEVDYT
+789 IDRKFRYANKEVDYT

-812 SVKESQEN
+812 SVKESQES
-820 IQAAQDER
+820 IQTAQDER
-828 DKYNNEKLSAYRAY
+828 NKYNNGKLSAYRAY

-972 QLVDEI
+972 RLVDEI

-987 YNNAVKAAEDHQK
+987 YNNAVKAAEDNWK
-1000 NVTLAINSSKKAE
+1000 NVMIAINSSKKAE
-1013 SALTSAVDA
+1013 NDLVSAVDV

-1034 SQSSNDELKGEI
+1034 SQSSNNELKDEI

-1060 PAEYENYASDLLALK
+1060 PAEYDNYASDLLALK

-1086 MWRKGYK
+1086 LWRKGYK

-1105 VEVARQ
+1105 VEIARQ
-1111 MQQDGSLKNVDF
+1111 MQQDGSLKDVDF

-1132 LNKLPAQTDEYAKT
+1132 LNKLPAQTNEYAKT
-1146 LEEIVPLWEEIK
+1146 LEEIIPLWEEIK
-1158 TKVDA
+1158 IKVDA

-1182 SAVNKAMDSNQSLI
+1182 SAVNKAMNSNQSLI

-1226 VEGETDPVQ
+1226 VEEGTDPVQ
-1235 AAKTQATSNL
+1235 AAKTWATSNL

-1270 TQEAKKFNAATS
+1270 TQEAKNFNAATS

-1419 MSRASEQAQKLGVS
+1419 MGRASEQAQKLGVS
-1433 ISDYINSTA
+1433 ISDYVNSTA

-1656 ESSMESAAN
+1656 ESAMESAAN

-1684 LAQLDAS
+1684 LNQLNAS

-1764 ACCAYYIKCCS
+1764 ACCTYYIKCCS